1 MRTQRGSS
9 NPVHEGRFF
18 YASVFIICA
27 LVFAAGNVLSSFQNL
42 LPKQEFWDGQPIL
55 QFQQSEDASSP
66 LAAAAAAADHHH
78 VGGKFAYAFI
88 VGGCSLTSC
97 LGYLLNVIVA
107 NQVLKDHN
115 STSDVVFQVRMASS
129 INETRLPIEHETWLH
144 KSGIL
149 LKYLPKVRVDNFGT
163 ATLEKFRVLEMTEYD
178 RVRFLDADLIPLCNV
193 DDELEASY
201 NGQLQEYV
209 GKQGSVAPVSAC
221 DFIVTPK
228 KGLFKQVMD
237 IVHRKRNKKTQPNTT
252 NLFDP
257 LVGWGDQMIGG
268 DEWKGSNKRGTTWN
282 FYGATIDQGIIYQWL
297 KYEMLNWSHVV
308 MKGKNDF
315 QVQTWQEVTHSRQS
329 NSNIV
334 AASGQRYTAIVNK
347 TEYKSKTCMTTKGW
361 KLSNLHYNG
370 NGKPWNKP
378 ILSEDIPDSYSKSL
392 NGRDKGR
399 GIWLFWL
406 GMANRTKDLQLPSAM
421 LFLNKSTPAG
431 FSSGD
436 KSVLFRPEVEVPK
449 PR

>member
-9 NPVHEGRFF
+9 SPVHEGRFV
-18 YASVFIICA
+18 YTSVFIVCA
-27 LVFAAGNVLSSFQNL
+27 LVFAAGNVLSSFQTL
-42 LPKQEFWDGQPIL
+42 LPKQQFGDGQPIL
-55 QFQQSEDASSP
+55 FKQSEAASSP
-66 LAAAAAAADHHH
+66 LAAAAADHHH
-78 VGGKFAYAFI
+78 GGGKFAYAYI

-97 LGYLLNVIVA
+97 LGYLLNAIVA
-107 NQVLKDHN
+107 NQILKDHN
-115 STSDVVFQVRMASS
+115 STSDVVFQVRMASR
-129 INETRLPIEHETWLH
+129 INETRLPIEHETWLR
-144 KSGIL
+144 KSGIH

-163 ATLEKFRVLEMTEYD
+163 ATLEKFRVLEMIEYD

-193 DDELEASY
+193 DFELEASY

-209 GKQGSVAPVSAC
+209 GKQGSVAPISAC

-237 IVHRKRNKKTQPNTT
+237 IVHRQRNKKQQQPNTT

-268 DEWKGSNKRGTTWN
+268 DEWRGSNRRGTNWD

-315 QVQTWQEVTHSRQS
+315 QVQTWQEVTHSRQN

-347 TEYKSKTCMTTKGW
+347 TKFKSKTCLTMKGW
-361 KLSNLHYNG
+361 NLSNLHFNG

-378 ILSEDIPDSYSKSL
+378 ILSEDIPDSYSESFE
-392 NGRDKGR
+392 GRD
-399 GIWLFWL
+399 IWLFWL

-421 LFLNKSTPAG
+421 LFLSKSTPAG
-431 FSSGD
+431 FNNGD

-449 PR
+449 PREQ